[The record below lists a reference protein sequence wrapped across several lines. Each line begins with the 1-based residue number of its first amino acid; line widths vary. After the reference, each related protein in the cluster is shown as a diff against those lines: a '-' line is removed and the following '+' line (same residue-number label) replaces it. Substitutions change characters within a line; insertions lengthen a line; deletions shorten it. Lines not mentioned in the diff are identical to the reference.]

1 MESLHVDYSRK
12 WYVLIAVAMGI
23 FLATID
29 GSIVNVALPTL
40 SQAFGTTFAAV
51 QWVILAYL
59 LTVATLLLGV
69 GRLAD
74 MRGKKPIYLTGFVV
88 FTTGSFLCAL
98 SPSVYYLIGFRV
110 LQAVGAS
117 MVFALGIA
125 IVTEAFPPTE
135 RGKAIGLAGSIVSI
149 GVVIGPTLGGLL
161 IDALSWHWIFLVN
174 VPVGIIGT
182 AMALRFV
189 PDFRASN
196 RQRFDYLG
204 ALTLCISLIG
214 FLLALTLGQDTGFG
228 APLILGLFAIWAVF
242 LVIFLIVELRSAS
255 PMVDLS
261 LFGDTL
267 FTSNLTTGFV
277 AFVALSGMFLLL
289 PFYLENMLGFDV
301 RLVGVL
307 LAVVPVA
314 LGIMAPISGVLSDR
328 YGPQAIVVT
337 GLLIMLLGFWSAST
351 LTLNTSIFGYVLR
364 MTPVGIGLGVFQ
376 SPNNSAIMGAAPRER
391 LGVASGLLSITRTLG
406 QVVGIAILGAIWA
419 SRAMIHA
426 GTSLMGDATQLPV
439 LAQAEALHDTFLVMA
454 FLTAIALVVA
464 LVNMLQGRQPLNVP
478 KTGVPIID

>member
-1 MESLHVDYSRK
+1 M
-12 WYVLIAVAMGI
+12 
-23 FLATID
+23 
-29 GSIVNVALPTL
+29 
-40 SQAFGTTFAAV
+40 
-51 QWVILAYL
+51 
-59 LTVATLLLGV
+59 
-69 GRLAD
+69 
-74 MRGKKPIYLTGFVV
+74 
-88 FTTGSFLCAL
+88 
-98 SPSVYYLIGFRV
+98 
-110 LQAVGAS
+110 
-117 MVFALGIA
+117 
-125 IVTEAFPPTE
+125 
-135 RGKAIGLAGSIVSI
+135 
-149 GVVIGPTLGGLL
+149 IGPTLGGLL